1 MGWCVVKNG
10 RKMQA
15 MGKEVQTGKWAAG
28 KRSAW
33 PEDESDGENGP
44 SREEDGGRQENR
56 RQAENRQRKSTRKRY

>member
-44 SREEDGGRQENR
+44 SREEDGGRQEK
-56 RQAENRQRKSTRKRY
+56 RQAENRQRKSTRERY